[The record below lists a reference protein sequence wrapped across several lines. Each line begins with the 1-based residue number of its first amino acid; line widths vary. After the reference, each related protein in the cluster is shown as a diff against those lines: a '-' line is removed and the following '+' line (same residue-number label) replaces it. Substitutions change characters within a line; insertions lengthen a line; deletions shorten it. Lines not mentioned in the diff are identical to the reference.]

1 MCIRDRLSTAV
12 ALCGGSRFVTLDE
25 PTAGMDPVARRE
37 LWTLL
42 KGVRRGKT
50 LLLTTHYMDEADVLG
65 DRIAIMAQGKLKCTG
80 SSAFLKRTFGTG
92 YTVSLHFRGALGG
105 GVAPPA
111 AASGNGFA
119 PEEQG
124 RLVQLVRGHVP
135 AADVLPCLLYTSPS
149 PRD

>member
-1 MCIRDRLSTAV
+1 M
-12 ALCGGSRFVTLDE
+12 
-25 PTAGMDPVARRE
+25 
-37 LWTLL
+37 
-42 KGVRRGKT
+42 
-50 LLLTTHYMDEADVLG
+50 
-65 DRIAIMAQGKLKCTG
+65 MAQGKLKCTG

-105 GVAPPA
+105 GAPPA

-135 AADVLPCLLYTSPS
+135 AADVLPERAVGEAQHKLTFALPHDTAAAFPALF
-149 PRD
+149 DALEAEKA